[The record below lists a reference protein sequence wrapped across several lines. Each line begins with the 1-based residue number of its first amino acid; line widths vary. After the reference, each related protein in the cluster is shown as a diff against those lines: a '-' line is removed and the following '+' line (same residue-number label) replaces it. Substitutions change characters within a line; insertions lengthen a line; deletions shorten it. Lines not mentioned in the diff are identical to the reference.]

1 MGDCKAL
8 SKYNVYDDFFT
19 PKWVWEKV
27 KKYVDIDLVIWEACM
42 LNAVKSNSANIWR
55 DWGYSVISD
64 TDMDILEEEPN
75 GYDIIITN
83 IPFNT
88 ELKKKILRRLME
100 LDKPFIIIMNVM
112 NVFANYFGEIM
123 NTEHIQ
129 VIYPRGKLHFEK
141 DGNKEIKNTSFYSV
155 FVAYK
160 LKLSNEDLI
169 GV

>member
-1 MGDCKAL
+1 MGDFKAL
-8 SKYNVYDDFFT
+8 SKYNVYDDFYT
-19 PKWVWEKV
+19 PKWVWEKI
-27 KKYVDIDLVIWEACM
+27 KKHVDIDLVIWEACM
-42 LNAVKSNSANIWR
+42 LNAVNSKSSNIWK

-64 TDMDILEEEPN
+64 TSMNMLEEEPN

-100 LDKPFIIIMNVM
+100 LDKPFIIIMNGM
-112 NVFANYFGEIM
+112 NVFANYFSEILK
-123 NTEHIQ
+123 TEHIQ
-129 VIYPRGKLHFEK
+129 IIQPKGKLHFER
-141 DGNKEIKNTSFYSV
+141 DGNKEVKNTSFYSV

-160 LKLSNEDLI
+160 LNLSNKDLI